1 MLLSD
6 DSLWSILYAFLSSIA
21 IVLIIL
27 LIVYFIEKCK
37 KNKVVPE
44 ESIEYIF

>member
-6 DSLWSILYAFLSSIA
+6 ESLWSILYAFLSSIA
-21 IVLIIL
+21 IILIIL
-27 LIVYFIEKCK
+27 LIIYFIEKFK

-44 ESIEYIF
+44 ETIDIL